1 MRIKSLLALA
11 MTFVVVAA
19 LISGCER
26 KTAEPQMGAP
36 VTNAAPAV
44 TPTSVGFEKLSGRW
58 ARMDGDYVLDIK
70 SVAASGQMEAAYFNP
85 DPIKVSRA
93 LGISEGKETK
103 VFVELRDEGYP
114 GCTYSLTY
122 SAETDQLFGTYFQA
136 AMQETFEVVFSR
148 LK

>member
-1 MRIKSLLALA
+1 
-11 MTFVVVAA
+11 VA
-19 LISGCER
+19 
-26 KTAEPQMGAP
+26 
-36 VTNAAPAV
+36 
-44 TPTSVGFEKLSGRW
+44 FEKLKGRW

-70 SVAASGQMEAAYFNP
+70 TVAAGGEMDAAYYNP

-93 LGISEGKETK
+93 LGIVEGKDTK